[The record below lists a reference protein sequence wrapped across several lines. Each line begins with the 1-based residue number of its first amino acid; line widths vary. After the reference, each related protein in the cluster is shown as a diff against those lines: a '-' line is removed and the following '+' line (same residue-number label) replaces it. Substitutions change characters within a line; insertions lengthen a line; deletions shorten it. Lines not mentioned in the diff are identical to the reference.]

1 MPAATAIAA
10 EAMSGMT
17 SGPPF
22 RIATIAEAPM
32 AAPTAATIRPT
43 M

>member
-1 MPAATAIAA
+1 MPAAAAMIA
-10 EAMSGMT
+10 EAISGTT

-22 RIATIAEAPM
+22 RIATMAEAPM

-43 M
+43 I